1 MTAGRRPAPGTIDS
15 PLTHDPMNQAPMT
28 PSRFEQTARTSP
40 DAIAS
45 LQNRNHS
52 MQLMPEALARAHM
65 EQRLAEAE
73 HQRRAARL
81 RTARRLQRKAERASL
96 RARRALALAVMQ

>member
-1 MTAGRRPAPGTIDS
+1 MTAGRRPTPGTIDS

-28 PSRFEQTARTSP
+28 PFRFEQTARTS
-40 DAIAS
+40 DATAS

-81 RTARRLQRKAERASL
+81 RTARRLQRRAERASL